1 MAKNR
6 FFEENVKHNIVFKV
20 QNSCIVFSRSQ
31 LHRKLYISRVILP
44 FSGHMTR
51 SVTIEAYNIS
61 RDVDGRRIL
70 HNISIAIQPR
80 EFMAVIGP
88 SGAGKS
94 TMMKSLNGF
103 VPATSG
109 QVLANGMEF
118 YSHFDEF
125 RTVIGYVPQDDI
137 VHTQITIEKALY
149 YSALLRVPDME
160 KEEIYEKIYSILER
174 LEIEKR
180 AEAKIKVLS
189 GGERKRVNIAVELM
203 SDPLMLFMDE
213 PTSGLDYGSIIKI
226 MDLCREIADEG
237 RSIFMVSH
245 PLEKFELLNF
255 LCVLTRGGRM
265 ACFAPPREVLDYFG
279 VDEFL
284 KIFLELKKGIPEDW
298 EARFRSSELFQKH
311 VVSRLSNPLR

>member
-1 MAKNR
+1 
-6 FFEENVKHNIVFKV
+6 
-20 QNSCIVFSRSQ
+20 
-31 LHRKLYISRVILP
+31 
-44 FSGHMTR
+44 MTR
-51 SVTIEAYNIS
+51 SVTLEAYNIS

-70 HNISIAIQPR
+70 HSISIAIQPR

-109 QVLANGMEF
+109 QVLANGVEF

-137 VHTQITIEKALY
+137 VHTQITVEKALY

-203 SDPLMLFMDE
+203 SDPVMLFMDE

-284 KIFLELKKGIPEDW
+284 KIFLELKKGAPEDW

-311 VVSRLSNPLR
+311 IVSRLSSSLR